1 MRENTL
7 FTQWKVSTTK
17 NVSINVCF
25 VIFPK
30 NFNIMINILKL
41 NIFLF
46 AKVDNV
52 YKPNKYHKTDRK
64 ANPYYLN
71 TILIKSIIPSESPL
85 WNCKSEGQKNT
96 SSLQKLSTIISKIP
110 KTP

>member
-52 YKPNKYHKTDRK
+52 YKPN
-64 ANPYYLN
+64 
-71 TILIKSIIPSESPL
+71 
-85 WNCKSEGQKNT
+85 
-96 SSLQKLSTIISKIP
+96 
-110 KTP
+110 